1 MTPDTTRK
9 LFWVAALFNWI
20 VALGFFFVPDMFL
33 SLFFVTPVPEQSIW
47 VQQFAGL
54 VFFFGIGYYWAS
66 RDLYSNQG
74 IVRLAVYA
82 KFGVVLIGLLNVITG
97 DISWQ
102 FMIPASADAVFAYLF
117 IVALR
122 SVSRFP

>member
-122 SVSRFP
+122 SVSRLP